1 MDETVRTL
9 VFFCFISVENLK
21 MGIQEQRDKTVGKY
35 GTVDK
40 V

>member
-1 MDETVRTL
+1 MNETVRAL

>member
-1 MDETVRTL
+1 MDETVRAL
-9 VFFCFISVENLK
+9 VFFCFISAEDLK
-21 MGIQEQRDKTVGKY
+21 MGLWEQRDKTVGRY

>member
-21 MGIQEQRDKTVGKY
+21 MGIQEQRDKTVGRY
-35 GTVDK
+35 GRVDK

>member
-1 MDETVRTL
+1 MDEIVRAL

-21 MGIQEQRDKTVGKY
+21 MGIQEQQDKTVGRY

>member
-1 MDETVRTL
+1 MDETVRAL

-21 MGIQEQRDKTVGKY
+21 MGIQEQQDKTVGKY